1 MRKKELQPRN
11 MASVTGTR
19 RGARSSAGGG
29 RRISGRGRRCSIWR
43 SGGGA
48 FGTGRRSTA
57 PAFEVG
63 GVPTRP
69 LQLKTGR
76 RQLLGQCRGLALRTI
91 GHRALGELL
100 QEVETPVA
108 SAATVSINR
117 HGAPLNIKGTDYTA
131 VSYGRPRMFG
141 TMRINQARAC
151 PRNAAGAVTS
161 RERR

>member
-11 MASVTGTR
+11 VASVTGTR

-48 FGTGRRSTA
+48 FGAGRRSTA

-69 LQLKTGR
+69 FELKPSSRELLGVRRFTARGAVTQGRVGHFLQLVFSE
-76 RQLLGQCRGLALRTI
+76 A
-91 GHRALGELL
+91 
-100 QEVETPVA
+100 A
-108 SAATVSINR
+108 SAAFIGVNWHR
-117 HGAPLNIKGTDYTA
+117 
-131 VSYGRPRMFG
+131 
-141 TMRINQARAC
+141 
-151 PRNAAGAVTS
+151 
-161 RERR
+161 